1 MLSKITV
8 LLLWIVSPLAHA
20 DWQADVATKFSN
32 RDIPAMNGKMKVKKD
47 SVRIDMSQPME
58 ISVIVNRKQKKAFTL
73 MHPAKIVMDA
83 DLSQYDQQIPLC
95 SATAAES
102 CYPKIGLKK
111 TGTEKIDGKDCA
123 IYEGNV
129 KGRKKDGSE
138 DVAMKIWHPNGST
151 ESPPLKS
158 IATMKNGDTVESRFT
173 NIVVKSLPDSTFSVP
188 KGYQRAG
195 AMEDLMK
202 SFKGFGGE

>member
-1 MLSKITV
+1 MLSKIAT
-8 LLLWIVSPLAHA
+8 LLLLVVSPLAHA
-20 DWQADVATKFSN
+20 DWQADVATKFSKQ
-32 RDIPAMNGKMKVKKD
+32 DIPAMNGKMSVKKD

-111 TGTEKIDGKDCA
+111 TGIEKIDGKDCT

-138 DVAMKIWHPNGST
+138 DVAMKIWHPNGSM

-173 NIVVKSLPDSTFSVP
+173 DIVVKPLPDSTFSVP

-202 SFKGFGGE
+202 SFKGFGDE

>member
-1 MLSKITV
+1 MFTKLAALLV
-8 LLLWIVSPLAHA
+8 LVASPFALA

-32 RDIPAMNGKMKVKKD
+32 KEIPSMNGKMSVKKD

-58 ISVIVNRKQKKAFTL
+58 ISVIVNRQQKKAFTL

-83 DLSQYDQQIPLC
+83 DLSQYDKQIPLC
-95 SATAAES
+95 SATDAES

-111 TGTEKIDGKDCA
+111 VGSEKIDGKDCA

-138 DVAMKIWHPNGST
+138 DVAMKIWHPNGKGET
-151 ESPPLKS
+151 PPLKS

-173 NIVVKSLPDSTFSVP
+173 NVVVKSIPESTFTVP

-195 AMEDLMK
+195 AMEDLLK
-202 SFKGFGGE
+202 NFQGFGNE